1 MAMSAGDVFAAIRA
15 TGPSRTE
22 TLARLDALSRLLDNA
37 FVVPGTRIRFG
48 LDGIVGLVPVVGDLI
63 SAVLSGYIIWEARQ
77 LGLPRWKIARMMGN
91 VAFDTAIGIVPF
103 VGDVADV
110 MFKANRRNLKIV
122 REHLAKEGV
131 TLAERPPAAARDGQA
146 RGGTVIDAEYR
157 VVRP

>member
-1 MAMSAGDVFAAIRA
+1 MAMSADDVFAAIRA
-15 TGPSRTE
+15 TGPSRAE
-22 TLARLDALSRLLDNA
+22 TLARLDGLSRLLDNA
-37 FVVPGTRIRFG
+37 FEVPGTRIRFG
-48 LDGIVGLVPVVGDLI
+48 LDGIIGLVPVVGDLI

-122 REHLAKEGV
+122 REHLAAEGV
-131 TLAERPPAAARDGQA
+131 TLPVRPVRAAT

>member
-1 MAMSAGDVFAAIRA
+1 MSAGDVFAAIRA
-15 TGPSRTE
+15 TGPGRAE
-22 TLARLDALSRLLDNA
+22 TLARLDGLSRLLDNA

-48 LDGIVGLVPVVGDLI
+48 IDGIVGLVPVVGDLI

-91 VAFDTAIGIVPF
+91 VALDTAMGVVPF

-110 MFKANRRNLKIV
+110 MFKANRRNLRIV

-131 TLAERPPAAARDGQA
+131 TLPTAQPAAPR
-146 RGGTVIDAEYR
+146 RGAVIDAEYR

>member
-1 MAMSAGDVFAAIRA
+1 MAMSASDVFAAIRA

-22 TLARLDALSRLLDNA
+22 TLVRLDALSRLLDNA
-37 FVVPGTRIRFG
+37 FVLPGTRIRFG
-48 LDGIVGLVPVVGDLI
+48 LDGIIGLVPVVGDLI
-63 SAVLSGYIIWEARQ
+63 SAVLSSYIVWEARQ

-122 REHLAKEGV
+122 REHLAKEGI
-131 TLAERPPAAARDGQA
+131 TLPSERPAEAR
-146 RGGTVIDAEYR
+146 RGTVIDAEYR